1 MKPNLIG
8 GFFLGCRLKINGY
21 QFLIVADWDGMG
33 RVITLSV
40 KVSVFYQTFK
50 SSSECFESSNHAYS
64 ILRLLDIFSKFFFH
78 HR

>member
-33 RVITLSV
+33 CVIT
-40 KVSVFYQTFK
+40 Q
-50 SSSECFESSNHAYS
+50 AG
-64 ILRLLDIFSKFFFH
+64 D
-78 HR
+78 